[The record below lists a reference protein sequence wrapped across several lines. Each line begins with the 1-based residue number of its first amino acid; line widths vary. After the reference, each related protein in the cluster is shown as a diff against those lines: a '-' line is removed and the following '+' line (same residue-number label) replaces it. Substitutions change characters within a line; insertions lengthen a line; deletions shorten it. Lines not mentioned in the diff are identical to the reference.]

1 MQGRGVLVVAIEVAG
16 TVVVVVAV
24 VVVRGVAVVVV
35 LDVVVGAAVLGAR
48 VLGAL
53 SCHLR
58 TFGRRKNYNSLG
70 RDFGRDA
77 GPLHP
82 LQPGLQRGHRPG
94 QFVDVSPAKR
104 RTRYATG
111 SESFIWRCLAWGET
125 LVCILTKK
133 NGRKNG
139 LATNRIFSLC
149 QELNSHGQIR
159 NEASFRQQR
168 GRRLVFGTAAAK
180 KKVFNPQ
187 VNCRI
192 MRSRWRPQKTFV
204 KKRRHSFA
212 GNLLR
217 CSFRC

>member
-1 MQGRGVLVVAIEVAG
+1 MSFTHFRPEKKLQLTRKRLWPRCRTAPPPAAW
-16 TVVVVVAV
+16 TPARPPPRS
-24 VVVRGVAVVVV
+24 VRRCVSWQKAHSLCNRFGIFH
-35 LDVVVGAAVLGAR
+35 L
-48 VLGAL
+48 AL
-53 SCHLR
+53 PR
-58 TFGRRKNYNSLG
+58 M
-70 RDFGRDA
+70 GRDA
-77 GPLHP
+77 RLH
-82 LQPGLQRGHRPG
+82 
-94 QFVDVSPAKR
+94 FD
-104 RTRYATG
+104 
-111 SESFIWRCLAWGET
+111 E
-125 LVCILTKK
+125 KK
-133 NGRKNG
+133 WEKKNG